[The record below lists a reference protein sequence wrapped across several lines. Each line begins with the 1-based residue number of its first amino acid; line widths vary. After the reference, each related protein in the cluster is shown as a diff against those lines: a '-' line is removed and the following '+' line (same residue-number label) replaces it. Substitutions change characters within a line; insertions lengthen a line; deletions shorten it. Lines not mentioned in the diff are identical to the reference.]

1 MIIDPKIFFII
12 PIQIVLM
19 LAYFPIARK
28 LNLYDIPNERSSHK
42 NIAFRGGGIIIP
54 LSLILYSLFF
64 GFHDHWLISGVL
76 VVSAISFY
84 DDYTGANVFVR
95 LTCHFVALG
104 LLMMEM
110 QESLNKFSQIAPILT
125 ILIAIIGVATINAYN
140 FMDGINALTGLY
152 TLSVYETVFYYSY
165 YFQNEPSKM
174 FNLSLLA
181 ILTVALLIF
190 GFFNFRTKAVLFAGD
205 VGSVSLG
212 LISVFYVLK
221 LISSNTDIIYLSM
234 LAVYGVESGL
244 TIIYRLYKRE
254 NIFQAHRKH
263 LFQDLVNKVGLSH
276 LTTSLLYTGLQV
288 IINAGMFLAL
298 SKGIPGYNYFA
309 FVIMMLVCIY
319 IILKYQI
326 HQRYT
331 ILEDA
336 HEKN

>member
-1 MIIDPKIFFII
+1 VIIDPKIFFIF
-12 PIQIVLM
+12 PIQIVIM
-19 LAYFPIARK
+19 LAYFPIARR

-54 LSLILYSLFF
+54 LSLVLYSLFF
-64 GFHDHWLISGVL
+64 GFQDYWLISGVMIVS
-76 VVSAISFY
+76 VVSFY

-95 LTCHFVALG
+95 LMCHFVALG
-104 LLMMEM
+104 LLMMEI
-110 QESLNKFSQIAPILT
+110 QESLSNIYHIAPLIT

-140 FMDGINALTGLY
+140 FMDGINAITGLY
-152 TLSVYETVFYYSY
+152 TLSVYETVFYYVY

-174 FNLSLLA
+174 FSIDLIA
-181 ILTVALLIF
+181 VLTAALLIF
-190 GFFNFRTKAVLFAGD
+190 GFFNFRSKAVLFAGD

-221 LISSNTDIIYLSM
+221 LISSNQDIIYLSM

-244 TIIYRLYKRE
+244 TIFYRLYKRE

-298 SKGIPGYNYFA
+298 YNKVPGYYYFA
-309 FVIMMLVCIY
+309 FVIIMLVGIY

-326 HQRYT
+326 HQRYSL
-331 ILEDA
+331 IEDA